1 MVPPIAKHLPDG
13 KKGKQRQIYT
23 RSNESSLRTGK
34 IRHNDITSLDAD
46 NGKKHRATSTRN
58 IPINFTSTFSSDS
71 DEQMTDNNPNHH
83 TNDND
88 DESEDNIDHNRK
100 LTNNASPANSHKRR
114 DSRYSSGNN
123 ESRGGAT
130 DKGKET
136 MKEREVIK
144 PSTLNSRLKDTH
156 QFVKENGDLGEGS
169 PITLE
174 GDPSSNWELLSRMK
188 HLENRMR
195 KMEDKVDKQN
205 VAVLHNGNKRLPKLF
220 ELDVNQL
227 CQIGITAREK
237 LWQFVKY
244 FDHQCISKE
253 GARIITLCCKEAGI
267 KGDEANQHTIN
278 AVVTQAIRRHLGAR
292 RAHVAASIREKAIGM
307 FL

>member
-46 NGKKHRATSTRN
+46 NGKKHRAISTRN

-100 LTNNASPANSHKRR
+100 MTNNASSANSHKRR
-114 DSRYSSGNN
+114 DSRHSSGNN

-136 MKEREVIK
+136 MKER
-144 PSTLNSRLKDTH
+144 
-156 QFVKENGDLGEGS
+156 GDLGEGS

-174 GDPSSNWELLSRMK
+174 DDPSSNWELLSRMK
-188 HLENRMR
+188 HLENRIR
-195 KMEDKVDKQN
+195 KLEDKVDKQN

-307 FL
+307 FLQFNMIQFM